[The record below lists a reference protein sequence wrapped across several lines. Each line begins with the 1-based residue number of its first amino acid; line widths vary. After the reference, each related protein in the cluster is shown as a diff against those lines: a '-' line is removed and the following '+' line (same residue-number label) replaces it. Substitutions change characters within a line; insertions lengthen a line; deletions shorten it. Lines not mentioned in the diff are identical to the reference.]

1 VEADMP
7 QLDAYIPAGALSP
20 DAERDLFAKV
30 TDLLIRHEGADP
42 TNETVRSIA
51 WVFVHRPEAVYVGGR
66 PAEVPRYR
74 FVASVPEGQFNAER
88 RQAIVEAITE
98 AVLDAEQGAYPRD
111 PMRVWVFTPEVPDGT
126 WGGAGRIVTLG
137 DIAGMALGDLEAGHA
152 YAERV
157 FAERRG
163 QSAPVAG

>member
-1 VEADMP
+1 MP
-7 QLDAYIPAGALSP
+7 MLDAYIPEGALAP
-20 DAERDLFAKV
+20 EAEQKLLSRC
-30 TDLLIRHEGADP
+30 TDLLLEHEGADP

-51 WVFVHRPEAVYVGGR
+51 WVFVTRPEAVYVAGA
-66 PAEVPRYR
+66 PADAPRYR

-88 RQAIVEAITE
+88 RQGIVEAITE

-111 PMRVWVFTPEVPDGT
+111 PMRVWVFTPEVPEGT

-137 DIAGMALGDLEAGHA
+137 DIAGLALGDLEAGHA

-163 QSAPVAG
+163 EAVPAT